1 MLDALLNAL
10 NYAGSSLDKLGPRPL
25 RGLLGGKPHELASI
39 IPFSDTAGL
48 TNPADAVTGRD
59 LTNKWGLTDPSD
71 KGWGA
76 WGAGVGTEALLDP
89 LALFGAAKGGI
100 KALGGLSRA
109 MKPSTVNPVHHLAG
123 LLGDA
128 GAASRASR
136 DLSPMEHALWAHDAR
151 RGALGLKYD
160 PPPERLKAEIE
171 YFDRH
176 GRPMYRDPLQDSAGE
191 FGLARHDPEWVN
203 NRTFYHGS
211 GTPGLTAEMLD
222 PMKTAPENLFGRG
235 IYTTADEGLG
245 RSYLNKGIT
254 SRSQDLLGQLNE
266 GEFIDRAHERL
277 IRGEFDPFLAR
288 HRPHSLEGLNPQHRL
303 SMLMEM
309 AKSGAR
315 GPHSILGGGEAS
327 EEALRLLLPEATS
340 PRPTLYQGQSSFG
353 KILDVDEPLAGGPY
367 REIYEALVSAL
378 KQAGVPNWQV
388 SDALHWQR
396 PGAIART
403 EPRSIAQLLKVVQP
417 LNNVARGADPV
428 LRGLREAGYDAMT
441 HTGGVRAGGGN
452 LLHQVLIGLDP
463 NDVLGLGRK
472 TPYQRW
478 EPLR

>member
-1 MLDALLNAL
+1 MLDELLNAL
-10 NYAGSSLDKLGPRPL
+10 SYAGSSLDKLGPRPL

-48 TNPADAVTGRD
+48 TSPADVVTGRD

-89 LALFGAAKGGI
+89 LALAGAAKGGV

-160 PPPERLKAEIE
+160 PLEVPPPGMP
-171 YFDRH
+171 RH
-176 GRPMYRDPLQDSAGE
+176 A
-191 FGLARHDPEWVN
+191 PEWVN
-203 NRTFYHGS
+203 EKTWYHGS
-211 GTPGLTAEMLD
+211 GTPGLRGEMLD
-222 PMKTAPENLFGRG
+222 PMKTAPENLYGRG

-245 RSYLNKGIT
+245 RSYLNKGVT

-266 GEFIDRAHERL
+266 GKFIDRAHERL
-277 IRGEFDPFLAR
+277 MRGEFDPFLAKY
-288 HRPHSLEGLNPQHRL
+288 RPHIEERARPQDQL
-303 SMLMEM
+303 SMLLEM

-315 GPHSILGGGEAS
+315 GPHSIMGGLE
-327 EEALRLLLPEATS
+327 ETDEALRLLLPGVEPT
-340 PRPTLYQGQSSFG
+340 RPMLYQAQSGFG
-353 KILDVDEPLAGGPY
+353 KVLDVDNPLAYGPY
-367 REIYEALVSAL
+367 KEIYDALVAAM
-378 KQAGVPNWQV
+378 KPAGVPHRAV
-388 SDALHWQR
+388 LDALHWHR
-396 PGAIART
+396 PGAIAKSD
-403 EPRSIAQLLKVVQP
+403 PRSVAALLKAARP
-417 LNNVARGADPV
+417 LNEIDNRTDRVV
-428 LRGLREAGYDAMT
+428 RGLREAGYDALT
-441 HTGGVRAGGGN
+441 HTGGKLAGGGKK
-452 LLHQVLIGLDP
+452 LHQVLIGLDP